1 MPSQQSLPD
10 FVQAMDAAGF
20 LVRITDE
27 IRVDQIPKT
36 LEANPT
42 KAVLIEKIKDC
53 EFSVL
58 ANAYSKQ
65 AVLAAMAFRYMPD
78 RDTVIIKDC
87 NTIVRGN

>member
-10 FVQAMDAAGF
+10 FVQAMDDAGF

-27 IRVDQIPKT
+27 IRVDQIPVT

-58 ANAYSKQ
+58 ANAYSNQ
-65 AVLAAMAFRYMPD
+65 DMYAWAM
-78 RDTVIIKDC
+78 
-87 NTIVRGN
+87 